1 MARPLIERRL
11 SEIGERLRR
20 LRADVAVTEEQ
31 ISHLADE
38 ADEARVR
45 HLVSETPLSE
55 RGRREADGQVH
66 AMSRHR
72 EDLLAE
78 VLRLEIT
85 QGELLDRMTVE
96 R

>member
-85 QGELLDRMTVE
+85 QDELLDRMTVE

>member
-55 RGRREADGQVH
+55 RERRDADGQVH

-85 QGELLDRMTVE
+85 QDELLDRMTVE

>member
-31 ISHLADE
+31 ISQLADE
-38 ADEARVR
+38 ADQARVR

-85 QGELLDRMTVE
+85 QDELLDRMTVE

>member
-31 ISHLADE
+31 ISQLADE

-85 QGELLDRMTVE
+85 QDELLDRMTVE

>member
-20 LRADVAVTEEQ
+20 LRADLAVTEEQ

-85 QGELLDRMTVE
+85 QDELLDRMTVE

>member
-78 VLRLEIT
+78 ALRLEIT

>member
-1 MARPLIERRL
+1 M
-11 SEIGERLRR
+11 
-20 LRADVAVTEEQ
+20 AVTEEQ

-85 QGELLDRMTVE
+85 QDELLDRMTVE